1 MISATGWKAGFIAT
15 SIKMSLLVDIMDSWR
30 APRRVVRQHLQR
42 PRSEAFLFTFMFTF
56 LLVSFIAQWPVA
68 ARLSHMQPE
77 VPIEQRMF
85 GFALG
90 LFALVMPLAYALAA
104 LSRLVAAAMGGQG
117 SWYSARLAL
126 FWALLA
132 SSPAWLLHGLV
143 AGFIGPG
150 PALSVVGGILLL
162 AFLTIWALCLAEAE
176 RAAEAEVAA

>member
-1 MISATGWKAGFIAT
+1 MTSATGWKAGCSAT
-15 SIKMSLLVDIMDSWR
+15 SIKMSLLLDIMDSWR

-42 PRSEAFLFTFMFTF
+42 PRSEAFLFTFLFTF

-68 ARLSHMQPE
+68 ARMSHLQPE

-104 LSRLVAAAMGGQG
+104 LSRLVAGALGGQG

-126 FWALLA
+126 FWSLA
-132 SSPAWLLHGLV
+132 SITPAMLLMGL
-143 AGFIGPG
+143 A
-150 PALSVVGGILLL
+150 L
-162 AFLTIWALCLAEAE
+162 AFLGQGQQTTALGVVVGAVFVIRWVLMLRETE
-176 RAAEAEVAA
+176 RGL

>member
-1 MISATGWKAGFIAT
+1 
-15 SIKMSLLVDIMDSWR
+15 MSLLVDIMDSWR

-42 PRSEAFLFTFMFTF
+42 PRSEAFLFTFLFTF

-104 LSRLVAAAMGGQG
+104 LSRLVAALMGGQG

-126 FWALLA
+126 FWAMLAVTPLMLLN
-132 SSPAWLLHGLV
+132 GLV
-143 AGFIGPG
+143 AGFIGQG
-150 PALSVVGGILLL
+150 APATVVGVLVLLG
-162 AFLTIWALCLAEAE
+162 FLYLWISMLIEAE
-176 RAAEAEVAA
+176 RGWT